1 MTASISTRFPPLPPE
16 TLRAKAAHLTAAG
29 CFLAI
34 GALFL
39 VSSWDEVNCVAGEIT
54 SSGPCGIA
62 LIFGASLITV
72 GIGLLIVGCIMLVRG
87 LRRPVDPEGGDG
99 WRSGQAFVVMACGAL
114 LGLLIPRYE
123 CPPGMNLSPV
133 FHFCVSPNLMYPAPS
148 PGLPWKFAV
157 VGIGIALGIVMLR
170 WRSMPWW
177 LGSAILVVVS
187 IGTALVTV
195 SRATGIPGLN
205 HYTPPPAIVGA
216 AIVVPGLVPARL
228 RPVARRGARRLR
240 RS

>member
-16 TLRAKAAHLTAAG
+16 TLRAKAAHLTVAG
-29 CFLAI
+29 CFLAS

-54 SSGPCGIA
+54 SSGPCGVAI
-62 LIFGASLITV
+62 IFGASLITV
-72 GIGLLIVGCIMLVRG
+72 GIGLLIVGGIMLVRG
-87 LRRPVDPEGGDG
+87 LRRPVDPQGGDG
-99 WRSGQAFVVMACGAL
+99 WHSGQAIVVMACGAL
-114 LGLLIPRYE
+114 LALLIPRFE

-148 PGLPWKFAV
+148 PGLPWKFAS

-177 LGSAILVVVS
+177 LGSAIVVVAS
-187 IGTALVTV
+187 IGTALFTV
-195 SRATGIPGLN
+195 SRATGIPGFN
-205 HYTPPPAIVGA
+205 HYTPPPAIVA
-216 AIVVPGLVPARL
+216 AAVVAPALVPARL
-228 RPVARRGARRLR
+228 RPVATRGARRLR